1 VIPPPSFL
9 FSLSLCVC
17 VYFFATP
24 SFARR
29 SFFIFHLFKK
39 HVGEEKKNE
48 VPRRCWPSG
57 GRTQNEHWPAP
68 PPGYLLSQIKGSRT
82 FEKGGGGQGNHIDR
96 TRLHKR
102 LVVLTSRITEETRA
116 SGPNNGG
123 HVSASTSEK
132 REPGALRSL
141 TSKKLCARRFFFSAL
156 THFFELGFIKPK
168 ADFLRNPSLQNFRR
182 PKKQKIGDGFR
193 ACILSPIARLFRI
206 KHDRN
211 RISSHGVLIG
221 RFFNARRRCDKNV
234 RSFFVSRGR

>member
-1 VIPPPSFL
+1 MRCRGDVGHPEVGLRMSTGPHPPPL
-9 FSLSLCVC
+9 FIV
-17 VYFFATP
+17 P
-24 SFARR
+24 DRR
-29 SFFIFHLFKK
+29 F
-39 HVGEEKKNE
+39 
-48 VPRRCWPSG
+48 
-57 GRTQNEHWPAP
+57 QNLRE
-68 PPGYLLSQIKGSRT
+68 
-82 FEKGGGGQGNHIDR
+82 GGGGQGNHIDR

-141 TSKKLCARRFFFSAL
+141 TSKTLRATVFCSAL

-168 ADFLRNPSLQNFRR
+168 TNFLRNPFLQNFRR
-182 PKKQKIGDGFR
+182 PKKTKIGDGFR
-193 ACILSPIARLFRI
+193 ARILSPIARLFRI
-206 KHDRN
+206 RHDRN

>member
-1 VIPPPSFL
+1 MHRAQTTGVTFL
-9 FSLSLCVC
+9 LQ
-17 VYFFATP
+17 
-24 SFARR
+24 
-29 SFFIFHLFKK
+29 HL
-39 HVGEEKKNE
+39 KNGN
-48 VPRRCWPSG
+48 RAPSG
-57 GRTQNEHWPAP
+57 
-68 PPGYLLSQIKGSRT
+68 
-82 FEKGGGGQGNHIDR
+82 
-96 TRLHKR
+96 
-102 LVVLTSRITEETRA
+102 
-116 SGPNNGG
+116 
-123 HVSASTSEK
+123 
-132 REPGALRSL
+132 RSHR
-141 TSKKLCARRFFFSAL
+141 KLCARRFFFSAL

>member
-1 VIPPPSFL
+1 MKKKRMRCRGDVGHPEVGLRMSTGPHPPAIYSPGSKVPEPS
-9 FSLSLCVC
+9 
-17 VYFFATP
+17 
-24 SFARR
+24 RR
-29 SFFIFHLFKK
+29 
-39 HVGEEKKNE
+39 
-48 VPRRCWPSG
+48 
-57 GRTQNEHWPAP
+57 
-68 PPGYLLSQIKGSRT
+68 
-82 FEKGGGGQGNHIDR
+82 GGGQGNHIDR

-116 SGPNNGG
+116 SSPNNGG
-123 HVSASTSEK
+123 HFFASTSKK

-141 TSKKLCARRFFFSAL
+141 TSITLRATVFCSAL

-168 ADFLRNPSLQNFRR
+168 TNFLRNPFLQNFRR